1 MASTTPLAELQRALS
16 QLRGSVATLRSHH
29 GDTAQVRRISNDIDR
44 LDIDIT
50 ELSSQLPQ
58 QRGAAAPADD
68 VVLVPDTPYDPSLWR
83 DADDEG
89 LGGRTY
95 Q

>member
-1 MASTTPLAELQRALS
+1 MAPTNALTELQRALS
-16 QLRGSVATLRSHH
+16 QLRGGVATLRSHH

-50 ELSSQLPQ
+50 EMSGDFPA
-58 QRGAAAPADD
+58 QRSPGASGDD
-68 VVLVPDTPYDPSLWR
+68 VVLVSDTPYDPSLWR

-89 LGGRTY
+89 LGGRTR

>member
-1 MASTTPLAELQRALS
+1 MAPTTALTELQRALS
-16 QLRGSVATLRSHH
+16 QLRGSVATLRSKH

-50 ELSSQLPQ
+50 ELSGELPA
-58 QRGAAAPADD
+58 QRGSGTRAED
-68 VVLVPDTPYDPSLWR
+68 VVLVPDTPYDRSLWQ

-89 LGGRTY
+89 LGGRTH

>member
-1 MASTTPLAELQRALS
+1 MAPTNALTELQRALS

-29 GDTAQVRRISNDIDR
+29 GDTAQVRRLSNDIDR

-50 ELSSQLPQ
+50 ELSGEFPA
-58 QRGAAAPADD
+58 QRGPGAGGDD
-68 VVLVPDTPYDPSLWR
+68 VVLVPDTPYDSSLWQ
-83 DADDEG
+83 DVDDEG
-89 LGGRTY
+89 LGGRAH